1 MADPLSSLRQYNVNK
16 KEIVE
21 RGNLI
26 CFGES
31 CWRRNVNTN
40 YLVYGYVALLLLS
53 VMLTAVSTSAGLAM
67 DRATR
72 STTHWKPC
80 WS

>member
-16 KEIVE
+16 KENVE

-31 CWRRNVNTN
+31 CWRKNVNTN
-40 YLVYGYVALLLLS
+40 YLVYG
-53 VMLTAVSTSAGLAM
+53 
-67 DRATR
+67 
-72 STTHWKPC
+72 
-80 WS
+80 